1 MNGLGALQTLTAA
14 QTELL
19 IAHAQRRPIG
29 RGEVLFRAGE
39 LAEAFFLVTR
49 GVLACSS
56 DGDLT
61 VYREARSGQAVGEP
75 AFFCGGD
82 YRETVTA
89 LRDGEVLEISRLAYA
104 RALEA
109 DPGIAAA
116 FLGLLAERLHVKDT
130 RRERRPGGPR
140 RTIAFVRGGHEQVPP
155 AFFERL
161 RSRLKREGHLT
172 LDHRDL
178 LDRFGTRPLAL
189 TW

>member
-39 LAEAFFLVTR
+39 PAEAFFLVAR

-61 VYREARSGQAVGEP
+61 VYREASSGQAVGEP

-89 LRDGEVLEISRLAYA
+89 LRDGEVLEISRLA
-104 RALEA
+104 
-109 DPGIAAA
+109 
-116 FLGLLAERLHVKDT
+116 
-130 RRERRPGGPR
+130 
-140 RTIAFVRGGHEQVPP
+140 
-155 AFFERL
+155 
-161 RSRLKREGHLT
+161 
-172 LDHRDL
+172 
-178 LDRFGTRPLAL
+178 
-189 TW
+189 